1 MNADEVRQLPAFQQ
15 IILVEGKNPIVAKR
29 IRYYDDPRFS
39 ALTPTQSEVFETI
52 TELPNRFAI
61 DDDTGTIE
69 MKLRRLIRSHE
80 SQQPSS
86 GNGDE
91 REAEREIENQR
102 ERQAEERSAKDEP
115 GEDYSIT
122 MF

>member
-1 MNADEVRQLPAFQQ
+1 MKYAGSRPFNRLSLWRGE
-15 IILVEGKNPIVAKR
+15 NPIVAKR
-29 IRYYDDPRFS
+29 IRYYEDPHFS
-39 ALTPTQSEVFETI
+39 ALTPTQPEVFETI

-61 DDDTGTIE
+61 DDDPGTIE

-80 SQQPSS
+80 SRQPSS

-102 ERQAEERSAKDEP
+102 ERQAEENPSKDEP
-115 GEDYSIT
+115 GEDYSIK